1 MRVATYTRV
10 STSEQPN
17 GIAVQRQA
25 ITAEAERRGWSVS
38 AEFVDAGYSAAS
50 MARPGI
56 TAALEALRAGEADV
70 LVVAKLDRLSR
81 SLDDFAQVMA
91 RAQREG
97 WSVVALDADVDTT
110 TPAGEAWSAFS
121 PYSRSSSVAL
131 SRNARRTRWPSS
143 GPKGCGSGRPPALD
157 EAVVARIAAEREQH
171 VPYRH
176 IADALNRDG
185 VPTAHGGSRW
195 YASTVQRVAT
205 REALSPFRPL
215 RGRATRLPNR
225 ADLAE
230 YDARPRRRAQRT

>member
-17 GIAVQRQA
+17 GIAVQREA
-25 ITAEAERRGWSVS
+25 ITTEAERRGWSVS

-81 SLDDFAQVMA
+81 SLNDFAGIME
-91 RAQREG
+91 RAQRER
-97 WSVVALDADVDTT
+97 WSLVALDADVDTT
-110 TPAGEAWSAFS
+110 TPAGEAMV
-121 PYSRSSSVAL
+121 SVLSVFAQFERRLISQRTKDTLAL
-131 SRNARRTRWPSS
+131 KRAEGVRL
-143 GPKGCGSGRPPALD
+143 GRPPTVD
-157 EAVVARIAAEREQH
+157 QAVVDRIAAEREQH
-171 VPYRH
+171 VPFRR
-176 IADALNRDG
+176 IADNLNRDG

-205 REALSPFRPL
+205 REAPKPVTAL
-215 RGRATRLPNR
+215 
-225 ADLAE
+225 
-230 YDARPRRRAQRT
+230 

>member
-110 TPAGEAWSAFS
+110 TPAGEAMV
-121 PYSRSSSVAL
+121 SVLSVFAQFERRLISQRTKDTLAL
-131 SRNARRTRWPSS
+131 
-143 GPKGCGSGRPPALD
+143 K
-157 EAVVARIAAEREQH
+157 
-171 VPYRH
+171 
-176 IADALNRDG
+176 
-185 VPTAHGGSRW
+185 
-195 YASTVQRVAT
+195 
-205 REALSPFRPL
+205 
-215 RGRATRLPNR
+215 
-225 ADLAE
+225 
-230 YDARPRRRAQRT
+230 RAQGVRLGQAASAG